1 MIDRKISIR
10 YARALSEICNDKN
23 LNHREVLNILNSF
36 NIATKENPDLHEYL
50 KMSIIPIQS
59 KLHIID
65 ELFSDNSS
73 EVGLY
78 AKNSIEYVVKR
89 NRFLLL
95 EEIVEI
101 FEELV
106 NKRENILKASVT
118 SAVELDE
125 ITKDELREHL
135 EKEFNKKIELS
146 FSVNKELIAGIVIQI
161 DDVVYDGSASTYLN
175 NLERKLLRLPL

>member
-10 YARALSEICNDKN
+10 YARALSDICSDKG
-23 LNHREVLNILNSF
+23 LDYRDVLNVLSSF
-36 NIATKENPDLHEYL
+36 NTTTKENPDLHEYL
-50 KMSIIPIQS
+50 KMSIIPIQK
-59 KLHIID
+59 KLGIINA
-65 ELFSDNSS
+65 LFSDNSS
-73 EVGLY
+73 DVELY
-78 AKNSIEYVVKR
+78 AKNFIEYIVKK
-89 NRFLLL
+89 NRYMLF

-106 NKRENILKASVT
+106 NKKENILKASVT

-125 ITKDELREHL
+125 MTKDELREHL
-135 EKEFNKKIELS
+135 EKEFNKKIELT

-175 NLERKLLRLPL
+175 NLERRLLRLPL